1 LQYLAL
7 FASALSGVFMA
18 LQGVFNSR
26 LSEKVGLFRSNLYLH
41 GIALGLAFILYLFA
55 PHPVIREKLTFVDFL
70 GGFLAPAI
78 ILLVAYGIARSGAF
92 YATVAIVAAQTLSA
106 ALLDN
111 LGLFGL
117 EKRPFTFTE
126 FLGGVL
132 IVVGVY
138 LVLKIK

>member
-1 LQYLAL
+1 
-7 FASALSGVFMA
+7 M
-18 LQGVFNSR
+18 
-26 LSEKVGLFRSNLYLH
+26 
-41 GIALGLAFILYLFA
+41 
-55 PHPVIREKLTFVDFL
+55 IREKLTFVDFWAV
-70 GGFLAPAI
+70 FSPAI

-126 FLGGVL
+126 FLGGFDRCWGIFSVED
-132 IVVGVY
+132 
-138 LVLKIK
+138 